1 MAQDDA
7 RAELDVVILEAR
19 SVREHLDSFALRA
32 ANHLGP
38 GTHCS
43 VSLRHQGTDRL
54 AATSSARSARCDE
67 SEYASGAGPCLTAMD
82 LLGVVLVPDVL
93 DEGRWSTWRQTTL
106 DEGFRS
112 SAAVPARVREGAEIA
127 LNLYSERLDPWDRS
141 MLVRAD
147 TYAQQMAA
155 TVALCL
161 EVADLS
167 REVSDLRA
175 LKALQETLDR
185 AVGVTMAR
193 RGCTAE
199 AALAQLR
206 DLALAQGA
214 DLSDVAAGVLGAVT
228 GAPDDATTH
237 DDDRADRPS
246 GPAADR

>member
-1 MAQDDA
+1 MAEDDA
-7 RAELDVVILEAR
+7 RAELDLVILEAR
-19 SVREHLDSFALRA
+19 TVRDHLDSFALRA

-43 VSLRHQGTDRL
+43 VSLRHGGTDRL

-67 SEYASGAGPCLTAMD
+67 VEYASGAGPCITAMD
-82 LLGVVLVPDVL
+82 LLGVVLVPDIVA
-93 DEGRWSTWRQTTL
+93 EGRWSSWRQAAL

-147 TYAQQMAA
+147 SYAQQVAA
-155 TVALCL
+155 TIALCL

-167 REVSDLRA
+167 RQVSDLRE
-175 LKALQETLDR
+175 LTTLQETLDR
-185 AVGVTMAR
+185 AIGVTMAR

-199 AALAQLR
+199 EALAHLR
-206 DLALAQGA
+206 DLALTRGA
-214 DLSDVAAGVLGAVT
+214 ELSEVATQVLRGVTDPGAGT
-228 GAPDDATTH
+228 G
-237 DDDRADRPS
+237 
-246 GPAADR
+246 